1 MGYFQLQ
8 LFPLAVEAFLQ
19 ALPLCRQ
26 PSEQA
31 TVLQNLGMTHNVLG
45 NYWEAQEFHQKAA
58 SLHGG
63 SQGLG
68 TGAKTKGLK
77 RGFRLGED
85 TYTSY
90 MHVCAYTHTHTTF
103 LECLPSIHKAL
114 IWFPASHRPSAV
126 VLICSLSAQ

>member
-26 PSEQA
+26 AAEQA

-45 NYWEAQEFHQKAA
+45 NYWEAQEFHQKAVD
-58 SLHGG
+58 LHGG

-68 TGAKTKGLK
+68 NGARTKGLK
-77 RGFRLGED
+77 RSFMPGRRR
-85 TYTSY
+85 SW
-90 MHVCAYTHTHTTF
+90 
-103 LECLPSIHKAL
+103 
-114 IWFPASHRPSAV
+114 IWLYVDAISEVSMVRS
-126 VLICSLSAQ
+126 

>member
-26 PSEQA
+26 PAEQA

-58 SLHGG
+58 NLHGG
-63 SQGLG
+63 SQELG

-77 RGFRLGED
+77 RGFRPGED
-85 TYTSY
+85 
-90 MHVCAYTHTHTTF
+90 
-103 LECLPSIHKAL
+103 I
-114 IWFPASHRPSAV
+114 
-126 VLICSLSAQ
+126 